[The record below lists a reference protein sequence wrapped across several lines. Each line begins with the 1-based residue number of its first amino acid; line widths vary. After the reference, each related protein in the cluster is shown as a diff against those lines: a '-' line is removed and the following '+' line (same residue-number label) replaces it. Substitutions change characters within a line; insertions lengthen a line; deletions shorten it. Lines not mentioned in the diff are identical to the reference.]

1 MAEPQLSE
9 QELNE
14 RVRILHKLR
23 GLLEEQRTKFREYL
37 NVLEKQEQSIADEDT
52 EKLLA
57 HTELE
62 QRIIGGIGNLQKVI
76 KPMEALYKSSHG
88 SYSQTDIP
96 ILQAD
101 LAQLQSKILQQNEKN
116 RNALRIHINTVR
128 SKISTMKNPYAKT
141 RSVYAQSAQ
150 TAAAVNIQV

>member
-1 MAEPQLSE
+1 MNTQNIDER
-9 QELNE
+9 ELNE
-14 RVRILHKLR
+14 RVAILHRLR
-23 GLLEEQRTKFREYL
+23 ELLLQQRRKFQEYL
-37 NVLEKQEQSIADEDT
+37 TVLEKQESSIASEDMD
-52 EKLLA
+52 KLLG

-62 QRIIGGIGNLQKVI
+62 QKIIGNISELQKVI
-76 KPMEALYKSSHG
+76 KPMEALYKAA
-88 SYSQTDIP
+88 YPDNKTDIP
-96 ILQAD
+96 VLQAD
-101 LAQLQSKILQQNEKN
+101 LSQLQTQVLLQNEKN

>member
-1 MAEPQLSE
+1 MAEPHLSE

-88 SYSQTDIP
+88 NYSQTDIP

>member
-1 MAEPQLSE
+1 MKSQTIDDK
-9 QELNE
+9 ELNE
-14 RVRILHKLR
+14 RVAILHRLR
-23 GLLEEQRTKFREYL
+23 ELLLQQRRKFQEYL
-37 NVLEKQEQSIADEDT
+37 TVLEKQEGSINNEDMD
-52 EKLLA
+52 KLLG

-62 QRIIGGIGNLQKVI
+62 QKIIGNISELQKVI
-76 KPMEALYKSSHG
+76 KPMEALYKTA
-88 SYSQTDIP
+88 YPDNKTDIP
-96 ILQAD
+96 VLQAD
-101 LAQLQSKILQQNEKN
+101 LSQLQTQVLLQNEKN

>member
-1 MAEPQLSE
+1 MAEPHLSE

-76 KPMEALYKSSHG
+76 KPLEALSKSSHG

-128 SKISTMKNPYAKT
+128 PKISTMKNPYAKT